1 MGGIVS
7 QSPMSSF
14 FRRDDK
20 KPTPSEFID
29 AVRKLVDCESLPSD
43 KRANN
48 IEAFLA
54 LCHQC
59 QFQMDVLHSI
69 LTDQAARLAFLEFLR
84 DEYYVGAYY
93 YFEEAV
99 GYLEYEINSN
109 IGVAEDEAN
118 GLNLRRLTNH
128 EYEVR
133 KSRWRSSHKSRYHEI
148 IVELSTIG
156 LKRFMPSEY
165 YAHFIATKKGLGPVS
180 LPTPISTFRD
190 AGSSTLRRN
199 SSSVPLMRSLSTMS
213 LSTARDASR
222 DEWAGVDFVPTVED
236 ETDNGC
242 GNLVDCP
249 WLFDL
254 VTKMERCGVGMIVI
268 ANASSFPIVAAN
280 HVVQSCFNYPRSEL
294 LGSKFDVLTE
304 FGNSDFSLS
313 LTKLSCLSEYH
324 QCIEKGDDH
333 VVEISFLG
341 RSRRPFTSVVALH
354 PVYENELYRYMVIL
368 FVNQKD
374 NALNTKQEEFLV
386 NEDMVRSFQAHFLC
400 EVSGLL
406 PKTVDCSIDPASD

>member
-1 MGGIVS
+1 VS

-133 KSRWRSSHKSRYHEI
+133 KSRWRSSHNHCR
-148 IVELSTIG
+148 IVHYWIKEVHAERILCAFHCHQE
-156 LKRFMPSEY
+156 RFRPGFFTH
-165 YAHFIATKKGLGPVS
+165 ANFHFS
-180 LPTPISTFRD
+180 
-190 AGSSTLRRN
+190 
-199 SSSVPLMRSLSTMS
+199 
-213 LSTARDASR
+213 
-222 DEWAGVDFVPTVED
+222 
-236 ETDNGC
+236 
-242 GNLVDCP
+242 
-249 WLFDL
+249 
-254 VTKMERCGVGMIVI
+254 
-268 ANASSFPIVAAN
+268 
-280 HVVQSCFNYPRSEL
+280 
-294 LGSKFDVLTE
+294 
-304 FGNSDFSLS
+304 
-313 LTKLSCLSEYH
+313 
-324 QCIEKGDDH
+324 
-333 VVEISFLG
+333 
-341 RSRRPFTSVVALH
+341 
-354 PVYENELYRYMVIL
+354 
-368 FVNQKD
+368 
-374 NALNTKQEEFLV
+374 
-386 NEDMVRSFQAHFLC
+386 
-400 EVSGLL
+400 
-406 PKTVDCSIDPASD
+406 